1 MKFLNELIEDI
12 KLENF
17 VEKPAYIKE
26 VAETFIKTKGPV
38 SKIGDI
44 FEDRKNGE
52 KYEVISTT
60 TEENIMMP
68 IEGKTDIKVGSFLY
82 KANIELNLPI
92 NINDLKGKIID
103 CFGKPM
109 DDRKFIQTKPFKGKK
124 EKINPMSRER
134 IKNKVE
140 TGIRAIDGLLTI
152 GKGQKIGIFA
162 GTGVGKSTLLGMIAK
177 KSKEDINVIALIGER
192 GREVREFIEKELGE
206 EGMKRSI
213 VVVSTSD
220 ETPLRQLRAADLAT
234 TIAEIFRDKG
244 LNVLLMMDSIT
255 RFAIA
260 KRTLDM
266 ANGDIPMMGGKTT
279 SMESGL
285 QKILE
290 RAGNNERGSITG
302 IYTVL
307 VENDDFNAPIPDMAR
322 GILDGHIVLTR
333 RLADQNHFPAIDVL
347 SSVSRVMQ
355 DITDQNH
362 WTLSREIKKYLSIY
376 MENEDEIK
384 LGLIE
389 KGVDREIDRS
399 ILIHKKIIH
408 FLKQDINKA
417 YTMEE
422 TLEDMKTTL

>member
-1 MKFLNELIEDI
+1 
-12 KLENF
+12 
-17 VEKPAYIKE
+17 
-26 VAETFIKTKGPV
+26 
-38 SKIGDI
+38 
-44 FEDRKNGE
+44 
-52 KYEVISTT
+52 
-60 TEENIMMP
+60 
-68 IEGKTDIKVGSFLY
+68 
-82 KANIELNLPI
+82 
-92 NINDLKGKIID
+92 
-103 CFGKPM
+103 
-109 DDRKFIQTKPFKGKK
+109 
-124 EKINPMSRER
+124 
-134 IKNKVE
+134 
-140 TGIRAIDGLLTI
+140 
-152 GKGQKIGIFA
+152 
-162 GTGVGKSTLLGMIAK
+162 VGKSTLLGMIAK